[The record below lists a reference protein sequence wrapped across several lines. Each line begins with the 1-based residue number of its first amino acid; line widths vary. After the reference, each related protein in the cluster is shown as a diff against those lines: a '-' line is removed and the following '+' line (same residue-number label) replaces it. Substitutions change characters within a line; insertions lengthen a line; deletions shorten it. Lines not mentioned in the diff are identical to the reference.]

1 MTDDLAALLAAAR
14 ALLPAGVAV
23 AACDPRGPQPTLL
36 PGEAVRGIARRQQ
49 EFAAGRAAA
58 RLCMAEL
65 GLPPQAVPAA
75 PDRSPLWPPG
85 LSGSITHSATAC
97 LAALT
102 RVPQLLG
109 LDIEHDVPL
118 PQEMHSLVLRPE
130 ERDCPDP
137 LLAFSAK
144 EAAYKAQY
152 PVTRTLFGFEVMQIR
167 IDPPDRFTA
176 IFRESI
182 GAFAEGSR
190 LEGRYAR
197 AGGHLLTVVTG

>member
-1 MTDDLAALLAAAR
+1 MTNDLAALLAAAR
-14 ALLPAGVAV
+14 EFLPAGVAV
-23 AACDPRGPQPTLL
+23 AACDPRDPQPPLL
-36 PGEAVRGIARRQQ
+36 PGEAVRGIARRQR
-49 EFAAGRAAA
+49 EFSAGRAAV

-65 GLPPQAVPAA
+65 GLAPQAVPAA

-102 RVPQLLG
+102 RAPQLLG
-109 LDIEHDVPL
+109 LDIEPDAPL
-118 PQEMHSLVLRPE
+118 PPEMHSLVLRPE

-176 IFRESI
+176 IFRDSI
-182 GAFAEGSR
+182 DPFAEGSR
-190 LEGRYAR
+190 LEGRYTR
-197 AGGHLLTVVTG
+197 TGGHLLTVVIG